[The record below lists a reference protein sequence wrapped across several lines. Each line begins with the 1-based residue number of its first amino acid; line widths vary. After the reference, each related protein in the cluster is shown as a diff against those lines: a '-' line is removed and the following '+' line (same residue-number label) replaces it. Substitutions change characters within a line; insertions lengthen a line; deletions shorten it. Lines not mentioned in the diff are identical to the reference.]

1 MKLID
6 GTKYLYILALK
17 KINVRNKK
25 MEVTDDNEK
34 PRLKMC
40 ILFDL
45 GFGLTRDYKL
55 IVLRKT

>member
-1 MKLID
+1 MSEI
-6 GTKYLYILALK
+6 
-17 KINVRNKK
+17 KK

-45 GFGLTRDYKL
+45 GFGLT
-55 IVLRKT
+55 IQETIS

>member
-1 MKLID
+1 MSE
-6 GTKYLYILALK
+6 LK
-17 KINVRNKK
+17 KL
-25 MEVTDDNEK
+25 EVTDDNEK